1 MLRKANLMNKQPCE
15 SYTEWMSL
23 ALDGMLSPTE
33 TRLLHSHIA
42 SCPSCASTW
51 QAMQQVSSMLR
62 AAPIAE
68 PQPDFV
74 KRFEARLAYQA
85 EQRRRTMVWML
96 LGIGAIVLAL
106 LALPS
111 LLGVLRLTGHLV
123 LPYQVVAY
131 ARGVANWLYLVANAF
146 LEASWTLVRFA
157 CTGPTA
163 GTCLLLVAAA
173 AGMIALWTRL
183 VVGRLAGQRVR

>member
-1 MLRKANLMNKQPCE
+1 MAKKANSMNQQPCE
-15 SYTEWMSL
+15 YYTEWMSL
-23 ALDGMLSPTE
+23 ALDGILGPTE

-42 SCPSCASTW
+42 SCASCADTW

-62 AAPIAE
+62 ATPMAE
-68 PQPDFV
+68 PQPGFV
-74 KRFEARLAYQA
+74 RRFETRLDYRA
-85 EQRRRTMVWML
+85 EQRRRTLVWML

-111 LLGVLRLTGHLV
+111 LFGVLRLTGRLV
-123 LPYQVVAY
+123 LPYQIMAY
-131 ARGVANWLYLVANAF
+131 ARDVVNWLYLVADAF
-146 LEASWTLVRFA
+146 LEASWTMVRFV

-173 AGMIALWTRL
+173 AGLMVLWTRL
-183 VVGRLAGQRVR
+183 VVGRLAGQRAR